1 MSNPTNLPPIK
12 MQEAKKKEELEQA
25 EEQATDHPKKLT
37 QLYTER

>member
-12 MQEAKKKEELEQA
+12 MQEAKKKELEQG